1 MAKFED
7 AVGYVMSK
15 EGTFSDHPNDPGGP
29 TFWGV
34 SLRYLES
41 IGEDGD
47 IDKDGDVDRS
57 DVLALRRVDAIVF
70 YAKDF
75 WKPLKLDLIKSQ
87 AVATRVLDMAVNAGR
102 KRAVKILQK
111 AVNTFADGDEPKL
124 KVDGK
129 LGTKTR
135 AATNALDGVELMA
148 ALREKH
154 AAFYKALVKKD
165 PDRYGDFLEGWL
177 NRAG

>member
-7 AVGYVMSK
+7 SVGYVMSK
-15 EGTFSDHPNDPGGP
+15 EGTFSDQPKDPGGP
-29 TFWGV
+29 TFWGI

-75 WKPLKLDLIKSQ
+75 WKPLKLDLITSQ
-87 AVATRVLDMAVNAGR
+87 AVATRVLDIAVNAGR
-102 KRAVKILQK
+102 TRAVKVLQK
-111 AVNTFADGDEPKL
+111 AINTFAGGGVEKL

-129 LGTKTR
+129 LGPKTR
-135 AATNALDGVELMA
+135 GAANALDGVELMA

-154 AAFYKALVKKD
+154 AAFYRALVKKD
-165 PDRYGDFLEGWL
+165 PEQYGGFLDGWL
-177 NRAG
+177 RRAG